1 MDEHP
6 LDTAYRKT
14 SYFADT
20 PAGRLR
26 IRIGEAHPVL
36 DTLLTARGHR
46 HWAYVTAHNP
56 GSLRLSADQNRT
68 RHTRLEADVRARGYA
83 VFPGEGVGDDGEW
96 PPEASLLILGMPR
109 AEATAL
115 GHAHAQR
122 AVVWGGVGEPAL
134 LLICARHP
142 AESAQAEPPKDAL

>member
-1 MDEHP
+1 VDEHP
-6 LDTAYRKT
+6 LDAAYRKT

-20 PAGRLR
+20 PAGRLC

-36 DTLLTARGHR
+36 DALLIARGHR

-56 GSLRLSADQNRT
+56 GSMPLTADENLA
-68 RHTRLEADVRARGYA
+68 RHARLEADVSARGYEA
-83 VFPGEGVGDDGEW
+83 FPGEGVGDDGAW
-96 PPEASLLILGMPR
+96 PAEASLLILGMPR

-134 LLICARHP
+134 LLICSRHP
-142 AESAQAEPPKDAL
+142 AEPTPDAL